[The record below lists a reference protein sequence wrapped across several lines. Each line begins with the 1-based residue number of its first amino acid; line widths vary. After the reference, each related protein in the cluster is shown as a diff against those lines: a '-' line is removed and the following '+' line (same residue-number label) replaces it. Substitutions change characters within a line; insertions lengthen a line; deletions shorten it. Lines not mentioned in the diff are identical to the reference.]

1 MSPIKVHVKNFTE
14 VLDSIQLQEKALVS
28 DTFNL
33 LNFCT
38 KMKDKMQTLWYQFF
52 IFGKMFSFYYRHIC
66 SDIHFV
72 HGLLLFKPTGNF

>member
-1 MSPIKVHVKNFTE
+1 MHVKNFTE
-14 VLDSIQLQEKALVS
+14 VLGSIQLQEKVLVS

-33 LNFCT
+33 LNLCT

-52 IFGKMFSFYYRHIC
+52 IFGKMFSFYYSHIC

-72 HGLLLFKPTGNF
+72 HGLLLFKPTGNI